1 MRVLVQKS
9 LEASVKVDGEIIG
22 AIDSGLVLL
31 VGFTEGDNEEII
43 DKMISKTI
51 NLRIFEDEKGV
62 MNKSFLEVGGSI
74 LSISQFTLYADTRKG
89 RRPSYLKALNG
100 EKSVLLYDLF
110 NKKLKD
116 MNIDVQT
123 GKFGADM
130 KVSLVNDGPTTIMLD
145 SEDYK

>member
-9 LEASVKVDGEIIG
+9 LEASVKVDGKILG
-22 AIDSGLVLL
+22 SIDSGLVLL
-31 VGFTEGDNEEII
+31 VGFTEGDNDEII

-51 NLRIFEDEKGV
+51 NLRIFEDENRV

>member
-9 LEASVKVDGEIIG
+9 LEASVKVDGKILG

-31 VGFTEGDNEEII
+31 IGFTEGDNEEII

-51 NLRIFEDEKGV
+51 NLRIFEDENGV

>member
-9 LEASVKVDGEIIG
+9 LEASVKVDGEILG
-22 AIDSGLVLL
+22 SIDSGLVLL

-51 NLRIFEDEKGV
+51 NLRIFEDENGV
-62 MNKSFLEVGGSI
+62 MNKSFLEVCGSI

>member
-9 LEASVKVDGEIIG
+9 LEASVKVDGEVIG
-22 AIDSGLVLL
+22 SIDSGLVLL

-51 NLRIFEDEKGV
+51 NLRIFEDENGV

>member
-9 LEASVKVDGEIIG
+9 LEASVKVDGEVLG

-51 NLRIFEDEKGV
+51 NLRIFEDENGV

-74 LSISQFTLYADTRKG
+74 LSVSQFTLYADTRKG

-100 EKSVLLYDLF
+100 ENSVVLYDLF

-116 MNIDVQT
+116 LNIDVQT

-130 KVSLVNDGPTTIMLD
+130 KVSLVNNGPTTIMLD

>member
-9 LEASVKVDGEIIG
+9 LEASVKVDGKILG

-51 NLRIFEDEKGV
+51 NLRIFEDENGV

-74 LSISQFTLYADTRKG
+74 LSISQFTLYADTKKG

>member
-9 LEASVKVDGEIIG
+9 LEASVKVDGKILG
-22 AIDSGLVLL
+22 SIDSGLVLL

-51 NLRIFEDEKGV
+51 NLRIFEDENGV

-100 EKSVLLYDLF
+100 EKSDLLYDLF

>member
-51 NLRIFEDEKGV
+51 NLRIFEDENGV

-130 KVSLVNDGPTTIMLD
+130 KVSLVNDGPTTITLD

>member
-9 LEASVKVDGEIIG
+9 LEASVKVDGKILG
-22 AIDSGLVLL
+22 SIDSGLVLL

-51 NLRIFEDEKGV
+51 NLRIFEDENRV

>member
-51 NLRIFEDEKGV
+51 NLRIFEDENGV

>member
-9 LEASVKVDGEIIG
+9 LEASVKVDGEILG
-22 AIDSGLVLL
+22 SIDSGLVLL

-51 NLRIFEDEKGV
+51 NLRIFEDENGV

-89 RRPSYLKALNG
+89 RRLIYLKALKN

>member
-9 LEASVKVDGEIIG
+9 LEASVKVDGEILG
-22 AIDSGLVLL
+22 SIDSGLVLL

-51 NLRIFEDEKGV
+51 NLRIFEDENGV

-130 KVSLVNDGPTTIMLD
+130 KVNLVNDGPTTIMLD

>member
-9 LEASVKVDGEIIG
+9 LEASVKVDGKVLG

-51 NLRIFEDEKGV
+51 NLRIFEDENGV
-62 MNKSFLEVGGSI
+62 MNKSFLEFGGSI
-74 LSISQFTLYADTRKG
+74 LSISQFTLYADTKKG

>member
-9 LEASVKVDGEIIG
+9 LEASVKVDGKIIG

-51 NLRIFEDEKGV
+51 NLRIFEDENGV

-74 LSISQFTLYADTRKG
+74 LSISQFTLYADVTHG
-89 RRPSYLKALNG
+89 NRPSFSLAEEPNRANELYEYFCECLANNG
-100 EKSVLLYDLF
+100 VIVKRGIFGGDMTINQVNQGPVTIIYD
-110 NKKLKD
+110 
-116 MNIDVQT
+116 
-123 GKFGADM
+123 
-130 KVSLVNDGPTTIMLD
+130 
-145 SEDYK
+145 

>member
-9 LEASVKVDGEIIG
+9 LEASVKVDGEILG
-22 AIDSGLVLL
+22 SIDSGLVLL

-51 NLRIFEDEKGV
+51 NLRIFEDENGV

-100 EKSVLLYDLF
+100 EKSVLWYDLF

>member
-9 LEASVKVDGEIIG
+9 LEASVKVDGNVLG

-51 NLRIFEDEKGV
+51 NLRIFEDENGV

-116 MNIDVQT
+116 MNINVQT

>member
-9 LEASVKVDGEIIG
+9 LEASVKVDGKIIG

-51 NLRIFEDEKGV
+51 NLRIFEDENGV

-89 RRPSYLKALNG
+89 RRPRYLKALNG

>member
-9 LEASVKVDGEIIG
+9 LEASVKVDGKIIG

-31 VGFTEGDNEEII
+31 VGFTEGDNEETI

-51 NLRIFEDEKGV
+51 NLRIFEDENGV

>member
-9 LEASVKVDGEIIG
+9 LEASVKVDGKILG

-31 VGFTEGDNEEII
+31 VGFTEGDNEETI

-51 NLRIFEDEKGV
+51 NLRIFEDENGV